1 MEFMGRGSGSR
12 SDYNDVTSIAVDA
25 GVMDGIFF
33 KWGDPFVRLHKCG
46 CVVWGKR
53 VGQVTTKEAMNSPME
68 EKFE

>member
-46 CVVWGKR
+46 CVV
-53 VGQVTTKEAMNSPME
+53 
-68 EKFE
+68 